1 MDVRSGKYEEVYLQ
15 GYESVSYARRSI
27 GVYLILYSQ
36 KRPHSSLSDQTPD

>member
-1 MDVRSGKYEEVYLQ
+1 MDGRSAKYEEVFLE
-15 GYESVSYARRSI
+15 GYESVSNARRSI